1 MGKSLIVLFNPDVMT
16 HFYSKLSRALSPD
29 HTAHDNDNDNDTKK
43 NRSPIKFMLAVTLL
57 RYVAVWPVA
66 PPKGGGEGVGG
77 RSPPQMFF
85 RV

>member
-29 HTAHDNDNDNDTKK
+29 HTAHDNDNDTKK

-57 RYVAVWPVA
+57 QYVAV
-66 PPKGGGEGVGG
+66 
-77 RSPPQMFF
+77 
-85 RV
+85 